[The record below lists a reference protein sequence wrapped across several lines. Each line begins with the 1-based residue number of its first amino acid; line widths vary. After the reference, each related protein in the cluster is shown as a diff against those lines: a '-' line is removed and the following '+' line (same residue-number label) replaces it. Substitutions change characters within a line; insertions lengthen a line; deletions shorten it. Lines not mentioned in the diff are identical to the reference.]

1 MMSSLLMGST
11 TLWYGFPYTYQMI
24 MERIPPEMRISR
36 PDERTVLVMN
46 ATMMR
51 TEAVIEA
58 WPLETLVICDH
69 YELECRAK
77 VLLDRVAANAGVQFS
92 LTYWR
97 LDDLPDP
104 SADVGAFS
112 NVWCPMLLM
121 LALRTWGELP
131 KSAFE
136 WAEEWARCRA
146 GGYSALV
153 MLGNAKAAAVKELQQ
168 IAGRRGITLFCE
180 PATESA
186 LGCPSLIA
194 GLKGRAQI
202 LTPILAKTLGES
214 ESGYSHWGI
223 NE

>member
-1 MMSSLLMGST
+1 
-11 TLWYGFPYTYQMI
+11 
-24 MERIPPEMRISR
+24 
-36 PDERTVLVMN
+36 MN

-51 TEAVIEA
+51 TEAVNET

-69 YELECRAK
+69 YESECRAK

-97 LDDLPDP
+97 LDDLADA
-104 SADVGAFS
+104 SANAGVFS
-112 NVWCPMLLM
+112 NAWCPMLLM
-121 LALRTWGELP
+121 LALRTGGELP
-131 KSAFE
+131 KSVFE
-136 WAEEWARCRA
+136 WVEYWARCRA

-153 MLGNAKAAAVKELQQ
+153 ILGNANTAAVKELQQ

-186 LGCPSLIA
+186 LGYQSLIA

-202 LTPILAKTLGES
+202 LTPILAKTLGEPQ
-214 ESGYSHWGI
+214 SGYSHWGL